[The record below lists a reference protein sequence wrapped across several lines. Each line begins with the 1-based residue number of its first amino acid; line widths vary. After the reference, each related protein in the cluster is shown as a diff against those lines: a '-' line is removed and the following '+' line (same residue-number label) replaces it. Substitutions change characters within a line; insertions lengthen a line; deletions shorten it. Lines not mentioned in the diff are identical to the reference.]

1 MPFGV
6 TNAPATFNRL
16 MTDLFRKE
24 LDDFVLVF
32 FDDILVYSK
41 TKEDH
46 EQHLRHVLEIFRKA
60 KLYAKRS
67 KCSFFVEK
75 VVYLGF
81 IVSKDGLSPDP
92 AKVEAIVS

>member
-1 MPFGV
+1 MPFGL

-46 EQHLRHVLEIFRKA
+46 EQHLRHVLEILRKA

-75 VVYLGF
+75 VIYLGF
-81 IVSKDGLSPDP
+81 IVSKYGLSPDP